1 MVFAIRKSKIIPP
14 YFCFSLLLAFY
25 LLCSLFSYEAV
36 NIFQDGTEI
45 YMNDVEFYMMN
56 FATLIAGL
64 TLLFFAKK
72 LFKTRVN
79 YIALVFAL
87 ILLVSNTYAIFS
99 LPDAV
104 NTMNGLTYTVTSAFR
119 FRSFFSFLN
128 VILSLYI
135 LYAVAPQC
143 KFAESGFNFLLSFVS
158 AVTLAAI
165 LASYSMDKAFY
176 KELLTSEEFHMWGG
190 TLSFCV
196 NKNTFGALILF
207 GICCEIYLF
216 SFDKK
221 WWRLLLMAYY
231 FVSVFFTLS
240 KTSIVCAIFVF
251 IVSISYGFIRLFV
264 KSKKWWVLL
273 FFLIYIG
280 ANAYLC
286 YLFFH
291 NETFSGSF
299 VGKIF
304 AVIKKSLLEPED
316 STMGAREIIWQK
328 LLNLVKSEKQYVI
341 FGLGDASFPFI
352 FAFASD
358 TSWKY
363 TFFAHNGFSEL
374 LGKGGLI
381 RVAVYALLILY
392 LFILSIRFLPSKKSK
407 GGALYLIFLLT
418 FLLHSSVESEY
429 LLGNDFKSII
439 WSFLI
444 ALPLLSLR
452 LEEKGKGQGK
462 ALIEEYCAG
471 PLAYPSTPILSKIVA
486 FLLSASLS
494 LSSIFLLLGLSAF
507 MPMKKA
513 LIDAAISL
521 VLSIIFLIVRMIYAR
536 NDKEKVGILVIS
548 IIFLCLSFLS
558 VYIIN
563 WYFSTSIIPYT
574 ITIYG
579 VASWL
584 TYISLLLL
592 VSLSSGNFA
601 LSKPLNYL
609 ERAYRKRHA
618 KRFLG
623 VK

>member
-64 TLLFFAKK
+64 TLLLFAKK

-79 YIALVFAL
+79 GIALIFAL
-87 ILLVSNTYAIFS
+87 ILLASNSYAVFS

-104 NTMNGLTYTVTSAFR
+104 NTMNGLTYIVSSAFR

-158 AVTLAAI
+158 LVTLAAI
-165 LASYSMDKAFY
+165 FASYSMDKAFY

-221 WWRLLLMAYY
+221 WWRLPLMAYY

-280 ANAYLC
+280 ANVYLC

-328 LLNLVKSEKQYVI
+328 LLNLVKSEKQYTV

-363 TFFAHNGFSEL
+363 TFFAHNGFLEL

-381 RVAVYALLILY
+381 RVAVYALLIVY
-392 LFILSIRFLPSKKSK
+392 LLILSIRFLPSKRSK

-471 PLAYPSTPILSKIVA
+471 PLAYPSTPVLSKIVT

-507 MPMKKA
+507 MPMKKS

-563 WYFSTSIIPYT
+563 WHFSTSIIPYT

-601 LSKPLNYL
+601 LGKPLNYL

>member
-1 MVFAIRKSKIIPP
+1 MVSAIRKSKIIPP
-14 YFCFSLLLAFY
+14 YFSFSLLLALY
-25 LLCSLFSYEAV
+25 LLFSLFSFEAV

-64 TLLFFAKK
+64 MLLFFAKK

-79 YIALVFAL
+79 YIALIFAL
-87 ILLVSNTYAIFS
+87 ILLASNSYAVFS

-104 NTMNGLTYTVTSAFR
+104 NTMNGLTYIVSSAFR

-158 AVTLAAI
+158 LVTLAAI
-165 LASYSMDKAFY
+165 FASYSMDKAFY
-176 KELLTSEEFHMWGG
+176 KELLSSEEFHMWGG

-221 WWRLLLMAYY
+221 WWRLPLMAYY

-251 IVSISYGFIRLFV
+251 IVSISYGFIRLFI
-264 KSKKWWVLL
+264 KNKKWWVLL

-363 TFFAHNGFSEL
+363 TFFAHNGFLEL

-381 RVAVYALLILY
+381 RVAVYALLIVY
-392 LFILSIRFLPSKKSK
+392 LLILSIRFLPSKKSK

-471 PLAYPSTPILSKIVA
+471 PLAYPSTPILSKIVT

-507 MPMKKA
+507 MPLKKA
-513 LIDAAISL
+513 LIDASISL
-521 VLSIIFLIVRMIYAR
+521 VLSIIFLIVKMLYAR
-536 NDKEKVGILVIS
+536 NEKEKVGILVTS
-548 IIFLCLSFLS
+548 IVFLCLSFLS

-563 WYFSTSIIPYT
+563 WHFSTSIIPYT